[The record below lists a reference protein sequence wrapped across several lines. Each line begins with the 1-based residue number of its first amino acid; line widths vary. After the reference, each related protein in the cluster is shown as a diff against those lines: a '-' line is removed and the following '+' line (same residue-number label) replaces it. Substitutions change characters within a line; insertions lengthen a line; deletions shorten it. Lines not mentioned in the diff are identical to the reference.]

1 MLGVLPRVI
10 PKVKQTI
17 PSNFVLSFKTI
28 LKDSKKNCQSN
39 ETKIKKKTI

>member
-28 LKDSKKNCQSN
+28 PKDSKKIVRV
-39 ETKIKKKTI
+39 IKQKF